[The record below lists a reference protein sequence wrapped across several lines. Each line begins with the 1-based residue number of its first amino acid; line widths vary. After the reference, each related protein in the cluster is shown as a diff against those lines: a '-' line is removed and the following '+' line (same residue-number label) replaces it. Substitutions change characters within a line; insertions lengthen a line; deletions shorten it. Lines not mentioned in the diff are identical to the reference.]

1 MRDDIRVS
9 AVTWDGDTAHGLA
22 ARCAV
27 PHVELLAETES
38 TQDVAHVLAEN
49 GAPAGTLVLADSQR
63 AGRGRLG
70 RSWSS
75 QPGRGVWCTLIERP
89 LDTKALEVLSIRAGL
104 LVAEALDDLAGARV
118 GLKWPN
124 DLVVPRAVIPRSA
137 ATSGYRRQ
145 RVLQLGKLGGILT
158 EAHWSGASLAWV
170 AIGVGIN
177 VLAPTDVA
185 DAVGLRAGVERADVL
200 KAIVRAVRSAAQANG
215 HLSREELDRY
225 RDRDLLVGRRIVSPG
240 EGTVA
245 GIADNGAIIIDTAG
259 GTAQFRAGT
268 IRFAEDA

>member
-1 MRDDIRVS
+1 MPDDVRVL
-9 AVTWDGDTAHGLA
+9 AVTWDGHTADALA
-22 ARCAV
+22 TRCAV

-49 GAPAGTLVLADSQR
+49 GARAGTLVLADAQR

-70 RSWSS
+70 RSWTS

-89 LDTKALEVLSIRAGL
+89 VDTKALEVLSIRVGL

-124 DLVVPRAVIPRSA
+124 DLVVAVDVIPRSA
-137 ATSGYRRQ
+137 ATRD
-145 RVLQLGKLGGILT
+145 LQLGKLGGILT
-158 EAHWSGASLAWV
+158 EARWFGASITWV

-185 DAVGLRAGVERADVL
+185 DAVGLRAGAQRTDVL
-200 KAIVRAVRSAAQANG
+200 KAIVRAVRSAARAEG

-225 RDRDLLVGRRIVSPG
+225 RDRDVLVGRRILSPG
-240 EGTVA
+240 AGTIV
-245 GIADNGAIIIDTAG
+245 GIAGSGAIIIDTTTGA
-259 GTAQFRAGT
+259 AQFRTGT
-268 IRFAEDA
+268 IRLAEDA